1 MLHYEELKDLGI
13 CMASPDK
20 TNGATDNLQDSLVIP
35 GYVSNRPEGVFINL
49 PNLYSAGG
57 FDIFVNRMFTGE
69 SRFSGLDYDA
79 FLKLL
84 YDESWLAAMQS
95 KCVEIKIAAGIVRF
109 LPQRRDI
116 YKSVKMLDGEK
127 RAEYVFEPVSLEVAY
142 EAPLYGEPGE
152 DGVAPIIGQETKTRQ
167 EPTKL
172 DFDEFVADMW
182 SKGVKYGIDADAVRK
197 VIKEGST
204 TRMIIA
210 NYLETEMGRDAEIQE
225 VCPGLHRDNA
235 PKILWNGKAD
245 LRAFKNRFPQI
256 TKGGRLLKKIPR
268 VLGKQG
274 YLVTGE
280 IIEPTIPKDLD
291 LSILASLGTAVA
303 QEADGEYIV
312 ATMDGFLTID
322 TKSNVISVAEKIETD
337 GGISMRTTGDLTLGV
352 DEFVEHGEVQE
363 GRVVEGKHMTFTSDV
378 FGDLI
383 SLGGNIRVEGNFAIG
398 RAESLGG
405 NITIGR
411 ASRAVIRAQDG
422 EVTIKYCESCT
433 IIGKTIRI
441 ERAVNCEIIGE
452 AVYADAVEGC
462 MIAAMSIKI
471 LSAGESR
478 NRETLITMLI
488 PDLSEFNQCI
498 ENLQKKIADY
508 QKDSAAKM
516 KEIESVKSEPDFAKY
531 LALAERIKNGA
542 IKLTQEQAGNWQKLV
557 AKHAKATSQV
567 TKLDNEITALESL
580 LKESEEEL
588 AYIIRD
594 RDASGEGITCVID
607 KITGLTTG
615 QTLASINGIEIFSG
629 MSGNDIR
636 MFLQKV
642 DSHKVRVFAKDDG
655 SVDWKYK
662 EPKSS

>member
-1 MLHYEELKDLGI
+1 
-13 CMASPDK
+13 MASPDLIND
-20 TNGATDNLQDSLVIP
+20 TTDNLQDSLVIP

-49 PNLYSAGG
+49 PNLYSSGG

-69 SRFSGLDYDA
+69 SRFSKLDYDA

-109 LPQRRDI
+109 LPQRRAL
-116 YKSVKMLDGEK
+116 YKSAKILEGGK
-127 RAEYVFEPVSLEVAY
+127 RAEYVFEPVSIEVAY
-142 EAPLYGEPGE
+142 EEPVYGEPGE
-152 DGVAPIIGQETKTRQ
+152 DGVAPIIRQESKTRQ
-167 EPTKL
+167 EPAKL

-182 SKGVKYGIDADAVRK
+182 SKEVKYGIDADTVRK
-197 VIKEGST
+197 VIADGTT
-204 TRMIIA
+204 TRMTIA
-210 NYLETEMGRDAEIQE
+210 NYLEPEMGRDAEIQE
-225 VCPGLHRDNA
+225 VCPGLHRDNS

-274 YLVTGE
+274 YQVTGE

-291 LSILASLGTAVA
+291 LPALASLGTTVV
-303 QEADGEYIV
+303 QEADGEFIV

-322 TKSNVISVAEKIETD
+322 TKSNLISVAEKIETD
-337 GGISMRTTGDLTLGV
+337 AGISMRTTGDLVLGV

-383 SLGGNIRVEGNFAIG
+383 SLGGNIRVEGSFAIG

-405 NITIGR
+405 NITLGR
-411 ASRAVIRAQDG
+411 ASRAVVRAQDG
-422 EVTIKYCESCT
+422 EVTVKYCESCT
-433 IIGKTIRI
+433 IIGKVIRI

-452 AVYADAVEGC
+452 EVYADAAEGC
-462 MIAAMSIKI
+462 MIAAMSVKI

-488 PDLSEFNQCI
+488 PDLSEFDQCI
-498 ENLQKKIADY
+498 ENLQKKIADC
-508 QKDSAAKM
+508 QAGVAAKM
-516 KEIESVKSEPDFAKY
+516 REIELVKSEPEFAKY
-531 LALAERIKNGA
+531 LALAERIKSGA

-557 AKHAKATSQV
+557 AKNSKVANQVAK
-567 TKLDNEITALESL
+567 LNDEITAFEYL
-580 LKESEEEL
+580 LKESGEEL
-588 AYIIRD
+588 AYVTRD
-594 RDASGEGITCVID
+594 RDAAGESIACVID

-615 QTLASINGIEIFSG
+615 QTMASINGVEIFSG

-642 DSHKVRVFAKDDG
+642 DSHKLRIFAKDDG
-655 SVDWKYK
+655 SINWKYK

>member
-1 MLHYEELKDLGI
+1 
-13 CMASPDK
+13 MASPDL
-20 TNGATDNLQDSLVIP
+20 TNDTTDNLVIP

-49 PNLYSAGG
+49 PNLYSTGG

-109 LPQRRDI
+109 SPQRRALYRPAKI
-116 YKSVKMLDGEK
+116 LEGGK
-127 RAEYVFEPVSLEVAY
+127 RAEYVFEPVSIEVAY
-142 EAPLYGEPGE
+142 EEPVYGEPGE
-152 DGVAPIIGQETKTRQ
+152 DGVAPIIRQESKTRQ
-167 EPTKL
+167 EPAKL

-182 SKGVKYGIDADAVRK
+182 SKEVRYGIDADAVRK
-197 VIKEGST
+197 VIADGTT
-204 TRMIIA
+204 TRMTIA
-210 NYLETEMGRDAEIQE
+210 NYLEPEMGRDAEIQE
-225 VCPGLHRDNA
+225 VCPGLHRDNS

-274 YLVTGE
+274 YQVTGE

-291 LSILASLGTAVA
+291 LAALASLGTAVV
-303 QEADGEYIV
+303 QEADGEFIV

-337 GGISMRTTGDLTLGV
+337 AGISMRTTGDLTLGV

-383 SLGGNIRVEGNFAIG
+383 SLGGNIRVEGSFAIG

-405 NITIGR
+405 NITLER
-411 ASRAVIRAQDG
+411 ASRAVVRAQDG
-422 EVTIKYCESCT
+422 EVTIKYCESCM
-433 IIGKTIRI
+433 IIGKIIRI

-452 AVYADAVEGC
+452 EVYADAVEGC
-462 MIAAMSIKI
+462 VIAAMSIKI
-471 LSAGESR
+471 LSAGESK
-478 NRETLITMLI
+478 NRDTLITMLI
-488 PDLSEFNQCI
+488 PDLSEFDQCI
-498 ENLQKKIADY
+498 ENLQKKITDY
-508 QKDSAAKM
+508 QTGIKTKM
-516 KEIESVKSEPDFAKY
+516 REIESVKSEPEFAKY
-531 LALAERIKNGA
+531 LALAEKIKSGA
-542 IKLTQEQAGNWQKLV
+542 IKLTQEQAGNWQKLMMKN
-557 AKHAKATSQV
+557 AKMTNQV
-567 TKLDNEITALESL
+567 TKLNDEITAFERL

-588 AYIIRD
+588 AYVTRD
-594 RDASGEGITCVID
+594 RDATGEGITCVID
-607 KITGLTTG
+607 KVTGLTTG
-615 QTLASINGIEIFSG
+615 QTMASANGVEVFSG
-629 MSGNDIR
+629 MSSNDVR

-655 SVDWKYK
+655 SINWKYK